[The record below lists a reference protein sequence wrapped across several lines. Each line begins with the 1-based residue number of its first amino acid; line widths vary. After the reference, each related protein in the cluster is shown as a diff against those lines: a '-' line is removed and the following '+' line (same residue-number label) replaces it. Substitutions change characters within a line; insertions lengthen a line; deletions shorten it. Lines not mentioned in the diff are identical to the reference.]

1 MLLSSLSLPL
11 LFFFATVTTG
21 GPLGER
27 DDNNE
32 ENLTEFDV
40 AIIGGGSAG
49 TYSAVRLH
57 DMGKTVAVIEQKDR
71 LGGHTE
77 TFTDPITGEK
87 VEIGVV
93 VWYDNDLVKAYFNR
107 LNVPLV
113 RASFS
118 GGSQIPINVQTGQLI
133 SNYTPERPAAALA
146 AYSAQ
151 LAKYPRLEDGYYLPS
166 PVPEDLLLPFGDF
179 VKKYDLGPAVFTI
192 FSYNQGQGDL
202 LNTPT
207 LYVFK
212 LFGAGVLNGFFNGFL
227 ATARHDNSELY
238 RNAQA
243 FLGRSVYLDTTVSS
257 IDRSSSRVRL
267 SLNTPHGRRKLI
279 AKKLLVAVPPLV
291 SNLAG
296 FDLSRREKALFS
308 QFQAHTYETGV
319 LRNTGLPSNTTYT
332 NVDPS
337 RPYNLP
343 RLPNIYGF
351 SNTGIP
357 NLIGVK
363 YGGNSPE
370 SSGEARSDI
379 INSLNRV
386 RATEGVTG
394 VEDAEFAVYSSHQPF
409 QLQVSVDAIRD
420 GFYEKLYALQGKKNT
435 FYTGAAWQTHDSSAI
450 WQFTESLLPKIVA

>member
-1 MLLSSLSLPL
+1 MLFSSLLLSL
-11 LFFFATVTTG
+11 LLLFATVTAG

-27 DDNNE
+27 DNNE
-32 ENLTEFDV
+32 NLVEVDV

-57 DMGKTVAVIEQKDR
+57 DMGKTVAVIERKDR

-77 TFTDPITGEK
+77 TYTDPETGKK
-87 VEIGVV
+87 VEYGVV

-107 LNVPLV
+107 LNVPL
-113 RASFS
+113 AKATF
-118 GGSQIPINVQTGQLI
+118 GLGSQIPINLHTGQLI
-133 SNYTPERPAAALA
+133 SNYTPENPAAALA
-146 AYSAQ
+146 AYGAQ

-166 PVPEDLLLPFGDF
+166 PVPADLLLPFGDF

-202 LNTPT
+202 LMTPT

-212 LFGAGVLNGFFNGFL
+212 LFGAGVLNGYLNGFL

-243 FLGRSVYLDTTVSS
+243 FLGRSVYLDTTVSA

-267 SLNTPHGRRKLI
+267 RLNTPHGRRTLVARKLI
-279 AKKLLVAVPPLV
+279 VAVPPLV

-296 FDLSRREKALFS
+296 FDLSHQEKALFS
-308 QFQAHTYETGV
+308 QFQAHTYETGI
-319 LRNTGLPSNTTYT
+319 LRNTGLSPNTSYT
-332 NVDPS
+332 NVDTS

-343 RLPNIYGF
+343 GLPAVYGF
-351 SNTGIP
+351 TNTGIP

-370 SSGEARSDI
+370 LSAEARSDI
-379 INSLNRV
+379 SNALNRV
-386 RATEGVTG
+386 RAAVGVTG
-394 VEDAEFAVYSSHQPF
+394 GADSEFATYSNHQPF
-409 QLQVSVDAIRD
+409 QLQVSADAIRD
-420 GFYEKLYALQGKKNT
+420 GFYDKFYALQGKRNT

-450 WQFTESLLPKIVA
+450 WQFTESLLPKVIA